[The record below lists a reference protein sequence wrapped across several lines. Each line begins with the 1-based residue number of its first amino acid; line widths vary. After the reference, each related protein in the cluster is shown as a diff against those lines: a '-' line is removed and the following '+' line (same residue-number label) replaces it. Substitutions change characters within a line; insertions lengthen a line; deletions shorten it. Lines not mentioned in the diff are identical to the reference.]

1 MVTTLIA
8 KQKNN
13 KINWNIIVKITLA
26 VFITFI
32 ISLGGCAIFARSY
45 FIKHKKREDRE
56 VHKMLEHIANKQNES
71 QMILASLNMGV
82 IAYSSDGV
90 LLLNNEAAMQILE
103 EIPHNF
109 QDFLDIYD
117 VDQKLRSRML
127 LGNKQAEIDYT
138 SNHKYYKM
146 SLEERELGRNRPSG
160 HIVVIQ
166 DISQQVREEE
176 QRKEF
181 VANVSHELKTPLTTI
196 KTYSESLIDW
206 GIDEKSRDAVKK
218 DINKLYNGSLRMETL
233 IDDLLLLSRIDGR
246 AIYTRIE
253 KMNLMPLVR
262 SCVER
267 MYTQADVKNIDFS
280 SYAISDKT
288 MAYVDHSAF
297 ERIIMNLVSNAIKYT
312 PEFGQVKIYVGN
324 LVDEVYIKVTD
335 NGKGIPAAAQKDLFK
350 RFYRVDSTG
359 SREHG
364 GTGLG
369 LAIVKEL
376 IDLHSGQIDLK
387 SEAGQGSEFT
397 ILLPRPKKV
406 LRSTLYELTEKGS
419 CSNMVTKSAEDDLR
433 KLAEE
438 LGIVAQWKS
447 LKQRDIDLILQEIE
461 NRF

>member
-1 MVTTLIA
+1 
-8 KQKNN
+8 
-13 KINWNIIVKITLA
+13 
-26 VFITFI
+26 
-32 ISLGGCAIFARSY
+32 
-45 FIKHKKREDRE
+45 
-56 VHKMLEHIANKQNES
+56 MLEHIANKQNES

-267 MYTQADVKNIDFS
+267 MYTQ
-280 SYAISDKT
+280 
-288 MAYVDHSAF
+288 
-297 ERIIMNLVSNAIKYT
+297 
-312 PEFGQVKIYVGN
+312 
-324 LVDEVYIKVTD
+324 
-335 NGKGIPAAAQKDLFK
+335 
-350 RFYRVDSTG
+350 
-359 SREHG
+359 
-364 GTGLG
+364 
-369 LAIVKEL
+369 
-376 IDLHSGQIDLK
+376 
-387 SEAGQGSEFT
+387 
-397 ILLPRPKKV
+397 
-406 LRSTLYELTEKGS
+406 
-419 CSNMVTKSAEDDLR
+419 
-433 KLAEE
+433 
-438 LGIVAQWKS
+438 
-447 LKQRDIDLILQEIE
+447 
-461 NRF
+461 